1 MSNDAH
7 LKDSVLAELQWT
19 PTVNAAHIGVAAHDG
34 VITLTGHVETYAEK
48 LAAEVAVRSVKG
60 VRAIAEEI
68 EVKLA
73 FDVKRSDEEIA
84 AAVLMR
90 MAWDSTLPKNAV
102 KATVQNGW
110 VTLTGDVDWGYQHE
124 AAGHEVQKL
133 WGVVGVSNN
142 IKVNPRV
149 DTQSI
154 SSDIQHALHRS
165 WFDPQHIR
173 VTARDGKVKL
183 TGTVHTL
190 SERLLAA
197 NTAWSAPG
205 ATDVENH
212 LQIA

>member
-48 LAAEVAVRSVKG
+48 HAAEVAVRSVKG

-173 VTARDGKVKL
+173 VTA
-183 TGTVHTL
+183 
-190 SERLLAA
+190 
-197 NTAWSAPG
+197 
-205 ATDVENH
+205 
-212 LQIA
+212 